1 MNITKAIQ
9 SWSKEITNKTRTL
22 FVSPAGKPEPHDL
35 VASADSARLNWQQA
49 WREFDQ
55 VGGDYTDY
63 VIFKINSAE
72 RYYMLLLKQ
81 ARQEGIGAWP
91 ALTVKV
97 VTDPS
102 NTHP

>member
-1 MNITKAIQ
+1 MNITKLIQ
-9 SWSKEITNKTRTL
+9 SWIKDLVNMTRKLLAT
-22 FVSPAGKPEPHDL
+22 SAGKPKPHDL
-35 VASADSARLNWQQA
+35 VAAADSARLNWQQA

-55 VGGDYTDY
+55 VGGNYTDY

-91 ALTVKV
+91 AVTVEV
-97 VTDPS
+97 IADPS